1 MRINYSRGIHI
12 HRETKYIFQT
22 LLNKDSK
29 FLGCLKACITL
40 NLSIFFF
47 NLLSFTLFNSEL
59 AVTEILFES

>member
-12 HRETKYIFQT
+12 HREIFQT

-29 FLGCLKACITL
+29 FLGCFKACITL